1 MDYREVKEITPKQAR
16 EMLRKK
22 GMEISLEEME
32 EVLKFL
38 RMLARMAVKHH
49 LGMAAAKALDRSSTT
64 ETA

>member
-22 GMEISLEEME
+22 GMRISLEETE
-32 EVLKFL
+32 EVLEFL

-49 LGMAAAKALDRSSTT
+49 LETATAKTSDESPTT